1 MAETAAQIAQH
12 YTAMGHSVDLI
23 NAIIAGTQYVDE
35 SAEEKNACVSRNVE
49 HLELMLTRDY
59 WTSEDMTAVNA
70 AIVAGKAYNA

>member
-1 MAETAAQIAQH
+1 MVETEAGILQH

-23 NAIIAGTQYVDE
+23 DAVIAGTQMVNE
-35 SAEEKNACVSRNVE
+35 SAAEKNDCVSRNVE

-59 WTSEDMTAVNA
+59 WTSEDMTAVDA

>member
-1 MAETAAQIAQH
+1 MVETEAGILQH

-23 NAIIAGTQYVDE
+23 GAVIDGTQMADE
-35 SAEEKNACVSRNVE
+35 SADEKNDCVSRNVE

-59 WTSEDMTAVNA
+59 WTSEDMTAVDA